1 MYADKKT
8 RVLLVEDEPLGRTT
22 LGVILQSLGYTIVG
36 VATSR
41 YETLNLLTA
50 LTPDLVLIS
59 SSVLAKTGMGL
70 VQEVLTQERV
80 SVLVVPDQRRELFTR
95 SIPLLRS
102 VDLGRLAALIR
113 VVRALFGLRN
123 FVLNY
128 RYVGSPEGGERRL
141 MADALPVQAQVV
153 LVVDD
158 DPSTLIALA
167 VCRELAGYQAV
178 QPQMVRV
185 PLPNRTAEEGM
196 LISW

>member
-1 MYADKKT
+1 
-8 RVLLVEDEPLGRTT
+8 
-22 LGVILQSLGYTIVG
+22 
-36 VATSR
+36 
-41 YETLNLLTA
+41 
-50 LTPDLVLIS
+50 
-59 SSVLAKTGMGL
+59 
-70 VQEVLTQERV
+70 
-80 SVLVVPDQRRELFTR
+80 
-95 SIPLLRS
+95 
-102 VDLGRLAALIR
+102 
-113 VVRALFGLRN
+113 
-123 FVLNY
+123 
-128 RYVGSPEGGERRL
+128 